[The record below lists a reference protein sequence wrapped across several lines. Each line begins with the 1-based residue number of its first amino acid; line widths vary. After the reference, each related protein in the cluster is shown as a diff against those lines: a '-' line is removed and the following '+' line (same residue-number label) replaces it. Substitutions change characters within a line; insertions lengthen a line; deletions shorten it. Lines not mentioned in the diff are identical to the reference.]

1 MNTTQWLFI
10 AFVLITSGGVVAVTA
25 KCVGTRA
32 ALIVALGLAAWFAYV
47 AALSYFGVLRRSEGR
62 PPGAFFILAPVLGG
76 LITAAL
82 LSVTKT
88 GTRLVMTVPL
98 ALAIGGQV
106 FRLGVELFIHK
117 MWAEGLVP
125 RMLTFN
131 GANVDI
137 YVALTAPVIAVL
149 ALNRRWGPVV
159 AWTWNVA
166 GLLALAN
173 VVVRAILSTP
183 GPLDVLHTEPPNAMF
198 VTFPF
203 MFIPAFFVPLAVTL
217 HLIAIRI
224 TWVSTGHAG
233 RQTLTAG
240 DAA

>member
-10 AFVLITSGGVVAVTA
+10 AFVLITSGGVVAVTTR
-25 KCVGTRA
+25 CVGIRA
-32 ALIVALGLAAWFAYV
+32 ALIMVLGLAAWFAYV
-47 AALSYFGVLRRSEGR
+47 AVLSHFDVLRRSEGR
-62 PPGAFFILAPVLGG
+62 PPGAFFILAPVLVG
-76 LITAAL
+76 LIAAAL
-82 LSVTKT
+82 LSVTGP

-106 FRLGVELFIHK
+106 FRVGVELFIHEL
-117 MWAEGLVP
+117 WAEGLVP
-125 RMLTFN
+125 QMLTFN

-137 YVALTAPVIAVL
+137 YAGLTAPIIAVL
-149 ALNRRWGPVV
+149 AMNRRWGTVV
-159 AWTWNVA
+159 AWAWNVA

-173 VVVRAILSTP
+173 VVVRAILTSP
-183 GPLDVLHTEPPNAMF
+183 GPLNVLHTDPPNAMF
-198 VTFPF
+198 ATFPF
-203 MFIPAFFVPLAVTL
+203 MYIPAFYVPLAVTL

-224 TWVSTGHAG
+224 TWISTGHAW